1 MLTHLRTH
9 KQEGGTFKDGMKLK
23 EFAKAVGI
31 DRNVLTRRMKG
42 AVAMDASTGPTPLLN
57 KEKEVV
63 IVDTMRRYDRAN
75 NGQDAA
81 KGASLVQELNPK
93 LTRKQSVN
101 VFSRIRK
108 KNKNVLTGDVK
119 AQQSTSKR
127 SEVTVTAQNFWHET
141 VESVRMELRKRNTGV
156 DDDDEQTIA
165 ANEAPRPTLDDDKDE
180 VRNIDE
186 NEVSDLVRPM
196 PPPQLVGLRLKTP
209 YNGEIFPGTVKSHL
223 GLSEGHRF
231 VINYDDDDVEVMETS
246 SSEYKYIKD
255 IDQLKEFITAA
266 YVSKTEDCSDLYRNA
281 RSSNKRH
288 KRSTDDSNMHYGA
301 LPSGFH

>member
-156 DDDDEQTIA
+156 DDD
-165 ANEAPRPTLDDDKDE
+165 
-180 VRNIDE
+180 
-186 NEVSDLVRPM
+186 
-196 PPPQLVGLRLKTP
+196 GKT
-209 YNGEIFPGTVKSHL
+209 FA
-223 GLSEGHRF
+223 
-231 VINYDDDDVEVMETS
+231 DVENDFFTFLDETS
-246 SSEYKYIKD
+246 LQASG
-255 IDQLKEFITAA
+255 KEIRI
-266 YVSKTEDCSDLYRNA
+266 VGDKGKKKT
-281 RSSNKRH
+281 
-288 KRSTDDSNMHYGA
+288 
-301 LPSGFH
+301 